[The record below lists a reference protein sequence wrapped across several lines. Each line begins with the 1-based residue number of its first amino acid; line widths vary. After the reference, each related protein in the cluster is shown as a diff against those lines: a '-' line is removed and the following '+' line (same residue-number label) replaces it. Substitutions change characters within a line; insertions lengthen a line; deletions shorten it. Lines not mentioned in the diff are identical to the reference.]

1 MARLAS
7 YLPVRQTIMTLRVV
21 TSSLLILSWATTAR
35 AEDPAAYPIRKIR
48 MLLPYAAGGGGDVV
62 GRLLADRMSK
72 TLGQSIYIENHTG
85 AAGTL
90 GTQMVATSPN
100 DGYTIT
106 VGGMTTH
113 VLAPAIYPKLP
124 YDPIKDFT
132 TIGRVGTSSIML
144 VATKNFAGNDIKGLV
159 ALAKKGEPVQY
170 GSWGV
175 GSTGQFCAEIL
186 MQQTGIKMEH
196 VPFNGIAKLAGD
208 LLGGHISLATLDV
221 ATATPLVK
229 DGSIK
234 ALAACGE
241 RSPSLPDVASYG
253 EQGVPFDRS
262 LSEVK
267 SFVESAQAEG
277 VQPGGVHLEMTG
289 QNVTEC
295 LGGARAVSETDLADR
310 YHTHCD
316 PRLNGEQALEL
327 AFLVAEKLK
336 AARDDQ
342 RRLASA

>member
-1 MARLAS
+1 MKLSTVTLSLFASLIMAA
-7 YLPVRQTIMTLRVV
+7 P
-21 TSSLLILSWATTAR
+21 AR
-35 AEDPAAYPIRKIR
+35 AEDPASYPTRKIR

-62 GRLLADRMSK
+62 GRLLADSMGK
-72 TLGQSIYIENHTG
+72 ALGQSIYVENHTG

-90 GTQMVATSPN
+90 GTKMVATAAN

-106 VGGMTTH
+106 LGGMTTH

-144 VATKNFAGNDIKGLV
+144 VATKNFAANDVKGLV
-159 ALAKKGEPVQY
+159 ALAKKGEPIQY

-186 MQQTGIKMEH
+186 MQQTGIKMDH

-208 LLGGHISLATLDV
+208 LLGGHISLATLDM

-241 RSPSLPDVASYG
+241 RSPSLPDVASYK
-253 EQGVPFDRS
+253 EQGVPFDRN
-262 LSEVK
+262 LSWAMYAPAGIAPPIAQKLSAALKEALGDEVVKQKLLALGITPQFVPGEEQRDINARDIAAWKQVAKDAGIEVK
-267 SFVESAQAEG
+267 
-277 VQPGGVHLEMTG
+277 
-289 QNVTEC
+289 
-295 LGGARAVSETDLADR
+295 
-310 YHTHCD
+310 
-316 PRLNGEQALEL
+316 
-327 AFLVAEKLK
+327 
-336 AARDDQ
+336 
-342 RRLASA
+342 

>member
-1 MARLAS
+1 MMLRTITLSFLALLS
-7 YLPVRQTIMTLRVV
+7 AALP
-21 TSSLLILSWATTAR
+21 AR
-35 AEDPAAYPIRKIR
+35 AEDPAAYPTRKIK

-62 GRLLADRMSK
+62 GRLLADKMGK
-72 TLGQSIYIENHTG
+72 TLGQTIYIENHTG

-90 GTQMVATSPN
+90 GTQMVAASPN

-124 YDPIKDFT
+124 YDSIKDFT

-144 VATKNFAGNDIKGLV
+144 VATKGFAANDIKGLI
-159 ALAKKGEPVQY
+159 ALAKKGGPIQY

-186 MQQTGIKMEH
+186 MQQTGIKMDH

-241 RSPSLPDVASYG
+241 RSPSLPDVASYK
-253 EQGVPFDRS
+253 EQGVAFDRS
-262 LSEVK
+262 LSWAMYAPAGLAPPIAQKLSAALKEALGDEAVKQKLLGLGITPQFVPGDEQRDINARDIAAWKQVAKDAGIEVK
-267 SFVESAQAEG
+267 
-277 VQPGGVHLEMTG
+277 
-289 QNVTEC
+289 
-295 LGGARAVSETDLADR
+295 
-310 YHTHCD
+310 
-316 PRLNGEQALEL
+316 
-327 AFLVAEKLK
+327 
-336 AARDDQ
+336 
-342 RRLASA
+342 

>member
-35 AEDPAAYPIRKIR
+35 AEDPAAYPTRKIR

-62 GRLLADRMSK
+62 GRLPADRMSK

-144 VATKNFAGNDIKGLV
+144 VATKNFAANDIKGLV

-262 LSEVK
+262 LSWAMYTPAGVAPPIATKLSAALKDALGDEVVKQKLLGLGITPQFVPGEEQRDINARDIAAWKQVAKDAGIEVK
-267 SFVESAQAEG
+267 
-277 VQPGGVHLEMTG
+277 
-289 QNVTEC
+289 
-295 LGGARAVSETDLADR
+295 
-310 YHTHCD
+310 
-316 PRLNGEQALEL
+316 
-327 AFLVAEKLK
+327 
-336 AARDDQ
+336 
-342 RRLASA
+342 

>member
-1 MARLAS
+1 MKLR
-7 YLPVRQTIMTLRVV
+7 IITL
-21 TSSLLILSWATTAR
+21 SLLALLSAALPAR
-35 AEDPAAYPIRKIR
+35 AEDPAAYPTHKIR
-48 MLLPYAAGGGGDVV
+48 MLLPYAAGGGGDVI
-62 GRLLADRMSK
+62 GRLLGDRMGK
-72 TLGQSIYIENHTG
+72 TLGQSVYIENHTG

-90 GTQMVATSPN
+90 GTQMVAASAN

-124 YDPIKDFT
+124 YDSIKDFT
-132 TIGRVGTSSIML
+132 TIGRIGTSSIML
-144 VATKNFAGNDIKGLV
+144 VATKDFAANDIKGLI
-159 ALAKKGEPVQY
+159 ALARKGEPIQY

-186 MQQTGIKMEH
+186 TQQTGIKMDH

-241 RSPSLPDVASYG
+241 RSPSLPDVASYR
-253 EQGVPFDRS
+253 EQGVPF
-262 LSEVK
+262 
-267 SFVESAQAEG
+267 
-277 VQPGGVHLEMTG
+277 
-289 QNVTEC
+289 
-295 LGGARAVSETDLADR
+295 
-310 YHTHCD
+310 
-316 PRLNGEQALEL
+316 EQ
-327 AFLVAEKLK
+327 
-336 AARDDQ
+336 
-342 RRLASA
+342 

>member
-1 MARLAS
+1 MMLRT
-7 YLPVRQTIMTLRVV
+7 VTL
-21 TSSLLILSWATTAR
+21 SLLALLSAALPAR
-35 AEDPAAYPIRKIR
+35 AEDPAAYPTRKIR

-62 GRLLADRMSK
+62 GRLLADKMGK

-90 GTQMVATSPN
+90 GTQLVATSPN

-124 YDPIKDFT
+124 YDSIKDFT
-132 TIGRVGTSSIML
+132 TIGRVGVSSIIL
-144 VATKNFAGNDIKGLV
+144 VATKDFAANDIKGLI
-159 ALAKKGEPVQY
+159 ALAKKGEPIQY
-170 GSWGV
+170 GSWGI

-241 RSPSLPDVASYG
+241 RSPSLPDVASYK
-253 EQGVPFDRS
+253 EQGVPFDR
-262 LSEVK
+262 LSWAMYAPAGLAPPIAQKLSAALKDALGDAVVKEKLLGLGITPQFVPGDEQRDINARDIAAWKQVAKDAGIEVK
-267 SFVESAQAEG
+267 
-277 VQPGGVHLEMTG
+277 
-289 QNVTEC
+289 
-295 LGGARAVSETDLADR
+295 
-310 YHTHCD
+310 
-316 PRLNGEQALEL
+316 
-327 AFLVAEKLK
+327 
-336 AARDDQ
+336 
-342 RRLASA
+342 

>member
-1 MARLAS
+1 MKLSTVTLSLFASLIMAA
-7 YLPVRQTIMTLRVV
+7 P
-21 TSSLLILSWATTAR
+21 AR
-35 AEDPAAYPIRKIR
+35 AEDPASYPTRKIR

-62 GRLLADRMSK
+62 GRLLADSMGK
-72 TLGQSIYIENHTG
+72 ALGQSIYVENHTG

-90 GTQMVATSPN
+90 GTKMVATAAN

-106 VGGMTTH
+106 LGGMTTH

-144 VATKNFAGNDIKGLV
+144 VATRNFAANDVKGLV
-159 ALAKKGEPVQY
+159 ALAKKGEPIQY

-186 MQQTGIKMEH
+186 MQQTGIKMDH

-208 LLGGHISLATLDV
+208 LLGGHISLATLDM

-241 RSPSLPDVASYG
+241 RSPSLPDVASYK
-253 EQGVPFDRS
+253 EQGVPFDRN
-262 LSEVK
+262 LSWAMYAPAGIAPPIAQKLSAALKEALGDEVVKQKLLGLGITPQFVPGEEQRDINARDIAAWKQVAKGAGIEVK
-267 SFVESAQAEG
+267 
-277 VQPGGVHLEMTG
+277 
-289 QNVTEC
+289 
-295 LGGARAVSETDLADR
+295 
-310 YHTHCD
+310 
-316 PRLNGEQALEL
+316 
-327 AFLVAEKLK
+327 
-336 AARDDQ
+336 
-342 RRLASA
+342 

>member
-1 MARLAS
+1 
-7 YLPVRQTIMTLRVV
+7 
-21 TSSLLILSWATTAR
+21 
-35 AEDPAAYPIRKIR
+35 
-48 MLLPYAAGGGGDVV
+48 
-62 GRLLADRMSK
+62 
-72 TLGQSIYIENHTG
+72 
-85 AAGTL
+85 
-90 GTQMVATSPN
+90 MVATSPN

-144 VATKNFAGNDIKGLV
+144 VATRNFAANDIKDLV

-186 MQQTGIKMEH
+186 MQQTGIKMDH

-241 RSPSLPDVASYG
+241 RSPSLPDVASYK
-253 EQGVPFDRS
+253 EQGVPFDRN
-262 LSEVK
+262 LSWAMYAPAGLAEPIAKKLSAALKDALGDDQVKQKLLALGITPQFVPGEEQRDINARDIAAWKQVAKDAGIEVK
-267 SFVESAQAEG
+267 
-277 VQPGGVHLEMTG
+277 
-289 QNVTEC
+289 
-295 LGGARAVSETDLADR
+295 
-310 YHTHCD
+310 
-316 PRLNGEQALEL
+316 
-327 AFLVAEKLK
+327 
-336 AARDDQ
+336 
-342 RRLASA
+342 

>member
-1 MARLAS
+1 MARFAQL
-7 YLPVRQTIMTLRVV
+7 LPARQAVMTLRIAAF
-21 TSSLLILSWATTAR
+21 SLFAVSAALPAK
-35 AEDPAAYPIRKIR
+35 AEDPAAYPTHKIR

-62 GRLLADRMSK
+62 GRLLADRMGK

-124 YDPIKDFT
+124 YDSIKDFT
-132 TIGRVGTSSIML
+132 TIGRVGVSSIIL
-144 VATKNFAGNDIKGLV
+144 VATKDFAADDIRGLI
-159 ALAKKGEPVQY
+159 ALAKKGEAIQY
-170 GSWGV
+170 GSWGI

-208 LLGGHISLATLDV
+208 LLGGHITLATLDV

-241 RSPSLPDVASYG
+241 RSPSLPDVASYK
-253 EQGVPFDRS
+253 EQGVAFDRS
-262 LSEVK
+262 LSWAMYAPAGLAPPIAQKLSAALKDALGDAEVK
-267 SFVESAQAEG
+267 QKLLGLGITPQFV
-277 VQPGGVHLEMTG
+277 PG
-289 QNVTEC
+289 
-295 LGGARAVSETDLADR
+295 D
-310 YHTHCD
+310 
-316 PRLNGEQALEL
+316 EQRDIN
-327 AFLVAEKLK
+327 
-336 AARDDQ
+336 ARDIAAWKQVAKD
-342 RRLASA
+342 ANIEVK

>member
-1 MARLAS
+1 MKLSTVTLSLFASLIMAA
-7 YLPVRQTIMTLRVV
+7 P
-21 TSSLLILSWATTAR
+21 AR
-35 AEDPAAYPIRKIR
+35 AEDPASYPTRKIR

-62 GRLLADRMSK
+62 GRLLADSMGK
-72 TLGQSIYIENHTG
+72 ALGQSIYVENHTG

-90 GTQMVATSPN
+90 GTKMVATAAN

-106 VGGMTTH
+106 LGGMTTH

-144 VATKNFAGNDIKGLV
+144 VATRNFAANDVKGLV
-159 ALAKKGEPVQY
+159 ALAKKGEPIQY

-186 MQQTGIKMEH
+186 MQQTGIKMDH

-208 LLGGHISLATLDV
+208 LLGGHISLATLDM

-241 RSPSLPDVASYG
+241 RSPSLPDVASYK
-253 EQGVPFDRS
+253 EQGVPFDRN
-262 LSEVK
+262 LSWAMYAPAGIAPPIAQKLSAALKEALGDEVVKQKLLGITPQFVPGEEQRDINARDIAAWKQVAKGAGIEVK
-267 SFVESAQAEG
+267 
-277 VQPGGVHLEMTG
+277 
-289 QNVTEC
+289 
-295 LGGARAVSETDLADR
+295 
-310 YHTHCD
+310 
-316 PRLNGEQALEL
+316 
-327 AFLVAEKLK
+327 
-336 AARDDQ
+336 
-342 RRLASA
+342 

>member
-1 MARLAS
+1 MKLSTVTLSLFASLIMAA
-7 YLPVRQTIMTLRVV
+7 P
-21 TSSLLILSWATTAR
+21 AR
-35 AEDPAAYPIRKIR
+35 AEDPASYPTRKIR
-48 MLLPYAAGGGGDVV
+48 MLLPYAAGGDGDVV
-62 GRLLADRMSK
+62 GRLLADSMGK
-72 TLGQSIYIENHTG
+72 ALGQSIYVENHTG

-90 GTQMVATSPN
+90 GTKMVATAAN

-106 VGGMTTH
+106 LGGMTTH

-144 VATKNFAGNDIKGLV
+144 VATKNFAANDVKGLV
-159 ALAKKGEPVQY
+159 ALAKKGEPIQY

-186 MQQTGIKMEH
+186 MQQTGIKMDH

-208 LLGGHISLATLDV
+208 LLGGHISLATLDM

-241 RSPSLPDVASYG
+241 RSPSLPDVASYK
-253 EQGVPFDRS
+253 EQGVPFDRN
-262 LSEVK
+262 LSWAMYAPAGIAPPIAQKLSAALKEALGDEVVKQKLLGLGITPQFVPGEEQRDINARDIAAWKQVAKDAGIEVK
-267 SFVESAQAEG
+267 
-277 VQPGGVHLEMTG
+277 
-289 QNVTEC
+289 
-295 LGGARAVSETDLADR
+295 
-310 YHTHCD
+310 
-316 PRLNGEQALEL
+316 
-327 AFLVAEKLK
+327 
-336 AARDDQ
+336 
-342 RRLASA
+342 

>member
-7 YLPVRQTIMTLRVV
+7 FLPARQVIVTLRLVA
-21 TSSLLILSWATTAR
+21 SSLLILPAAAPAY
-35 AEDPAAYPIRKIR
+35 AEDPAVYPTHKIK

-62 GRLLADRMSK
+62 GRLLADRMGK

-90 GTQMVATSPN
+90 GTQMVATSAN

-144 VATKNFAGNDIKGLV
+144 VATRNFAANDIKGLV

-186 MQQTGIKMEH
+186 MQQTGIKMDH

-241 RSPSLPDVASYG
+241 RSPSLPDVASYK
-253 EQGVPFDRS
+253 EQGVPFDRN
-262 LSEVK
+262 LSWAMYAPAGLAAPIAQKLSAALKEALGDDLVKGKLLALGITPQFVPGEEQRDINARDIAAWKQVAKDAGIEVK
-267 SFVESAQAEG
+267 
-277 VQPGGVHLEMTG
+277 
-289 QNVTEC
+289 
-295 LGGARAVSETDLADR
+295 
-310 YHTHCD
+310 
-316 PRLNGEQALEL
+316 
-327 AFLVAEKLK
+327 
-336 AARDDQ
+336 
-342 RRLASA
+342 

>member
-1 MARLAS
+1 
-7 YLPVRQTIMTLRVV
+7 
-21 TSSLLILSWATTAR
+21 
-35 AEDPAAYPIRKIR
+35 
-48 MLLPYAAGGGGDVV
+48 
-62 GRLLADRMSK
+62 RLLADSMGK
-72 TLGQSIYIENHTG
+72 ALGQSIYVENHTG

-90 GTQMVATSPN
+90 GTKMVATAAN

-106 VGGMTTH
+106 LGGMTTH

-144 VATKNFAGNDIKGLV
+144 VATKNFAANDVKGLV
-159 ALAKKGEPVQY
+159 ALAKKGEPIQY

-186 MQQTGIKMEH
+186 MQQTGIKMDH

-208 LLGGHISLATLDV
+208 LLGGHISLATLDM

-241 RSPSLPDVASYG
+241 RSPSLPDVASYK
-253 EQGVPFDRS
+253 EQGVPFDRN
-262 LSEVK
+262 LSWAMYAPAGIAPPIAQKLSAALKEALGDEVVKQKLLALGITPQFVPGEEQRDINARDIAAWKQVAKDAGIEVK
-267 SFVESAQAEG
+267 
-277 VQPGGVHLEMTG
+277 
-289 QNVTEC
+289 
-295 LGGARAVSETDLADR
+295 
-310 YHTHCD
+310 
-316 PRLNGEQALEL
+316 
-327 AFLVAEKLK
+327 
-336 AARDDQ
+336 
-342 RRLASA
+342 